1 MNFVQPD
8 VTNNT
13 HTSLSDTLKGI
24 CIIGVSFT
32 LSFLFLYKSL
42 QTVFTIFECLA
53 ITLAILVVISCLVS
67 WFVKGGVRIK

>member
-13 HTSLSDTLKGI
+13 HTSLLDTLKSI
-24 CIIGVSFT
+24 CIIGVPFV
-32 LSFLFLYKSL
+32 LSFLFLYESL

-53 ITLAILVVISCLVS
+53 ITLAILFVISCLVS
-67 WFVKGGVRIK
+67 WFVKGGYA